1 VDSGSTTV
9 VDGATT
15 VVVVVVEVV
24 VVVGVEEKTPN
35 EKLSE
40 DELDAPFVVLT
51 RRAVTT

>member
-9 VDGATT
+9 VGGATT

-24 VVVGVEEKTPN
+24 VVVGVDEKTPN
-35 EKLSE
+35 EKLS
-40 DELDAPFVVLT
+40 DEELEAPLVVLM